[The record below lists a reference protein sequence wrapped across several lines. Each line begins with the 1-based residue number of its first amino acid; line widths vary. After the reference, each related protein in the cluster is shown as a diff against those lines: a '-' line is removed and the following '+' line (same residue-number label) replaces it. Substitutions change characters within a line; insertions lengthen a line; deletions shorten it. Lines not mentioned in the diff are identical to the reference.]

1 MKLYERGHY
10 YWTRATTG
18 RGLLDTALPL
28 PPPGDT
34 CWIWIVFS
42 PPCITALPL
51 SGAGTL
57 FAGTPSSPPTND
69 LEAKCYDDELVLT
82 TLLSTL

>member
-1 MKLYERGHY
+1 MTDEALRTRPLLLDEGHD
-10 YWTRATTG
+10 WTRTAGYCTAAATT
-18 RGLLDTALPL
+18 RGYLLEYLA
-28 PPPGDT
+28 
-34 CWIWIVFS
+34 WIVFS

-69 LEAKCYDDELVLT
+69 LEAKCFYTV
-82 TLLSTL
+82 